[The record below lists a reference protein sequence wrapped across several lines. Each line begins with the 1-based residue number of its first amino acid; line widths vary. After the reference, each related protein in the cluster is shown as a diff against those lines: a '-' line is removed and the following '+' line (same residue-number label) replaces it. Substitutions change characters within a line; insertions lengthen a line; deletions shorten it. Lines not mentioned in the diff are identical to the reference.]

1 MVTVKART
9 KLRAVD
15 LYSGV
20 GGWSLGLRLAG
31 IDVVASYE
39 RWDLANETN
48 FKNNR
53 HQAQTID
60 IRRLSLDDLP
70 SCIDIVVGSP
80 PCTEFSFSN
89 RGGNGNIADGLEDI
103 RKFLTIVQH
112 LKPKFWA
119 MENVPRVAKILES
132 ELRQG
137 GLLEEFKHLGLVP
150 HVVNMEDFGLPQR
163 RRRCIAGNFD
173 FTLLAAYAKKVPKR
187 TLGQVVRALT
197 EKRIRD
203 PIYGLHLDGQEVS
216 DHVEESPLNEEEVRI
231 NRAGKMLHPVYNTMS
246 FPDSLDRSVRTI
258 TATCTRV
265 SRESIVIES
274 PNRTGSYRRLTVR
287 ERACLQGFPITFQF
301 YGKSYGEKLRMVGNA
316 IPPSFAYYV
325 AHALQS
331 RAPADV
337 KPLTEYLETLKSPV
351 PLATDASP
359 ERPGSRYTRN
369 RTFRFAIPSLRLM
382 SGVRFELA
390 NNVSDGD
397 ALWEVSFYFGTSKS
411 IKSLAL
417 DGRLYDWICEEIP
430 VELRQE
436 ISPEIERLSE
446 FVDRADIGNMQR
458 IWSHSG
464 VGLTRPFMLL
474 DQLDE
479 CGARLSKI
487 LGHYDVLAQTL
498 VGRAI
503 WNQYGEDAP
512 RLPGLN
518 KLARNAPQIL
528 AGLLVGARAN
538 DGLRA
543 HRHTA
548 IRPLKEVASG

>member
-1 MVTVKART
+1 M
-9 KLRAVD
+9 D

-60 IRRLSLDDLP
+60 IRRLALDDLP
-70 SCIDIVVGSP
+70 SSIDIVVGSP

-89 RGGNGNIADGLEDI
+89 RGGNGDIADGLEDI

-119 MENVPRVAKILES
+119 MENVPRVARILES
-132 ELRQG
+132 ELQPG
-137 GLLEEFKHLGLVP
+137 GLLEEFRHLGLVP
-150 HVVNMEDFGLPQR
+150 HIVNMEDFGVPQR
-163 RRRCIAGNFD
+163 RRRCVAGNFD
-173 FTLLAAYAKKVPKR
+173 FTLLTAYSKKAPKR

-197 EKRIRD
+197 ESRIRD
-203 PIYGLHLDGQEVS
+203 PIYGLYLDRQELS
-216 DHVEESPLNEEEVRI
+216 DHIEESPLNEEEVRI

-246 FPDSLDRSVRTI
+246 FPDSLGRSVRTI

-274 PNRTGSYRRLTVR
+274 PNQPGSYRRLTVR

-325 AHALQS
+325 AHALQTRS
-331 RAPADV
+331 PDDV
-337 KPLTEYLETLKSPV
+337 KPLTEYSNALKSPI
-351 PLATDASP
+351 PLASDAPP

-390 NNVSDGD
+390 NNVSNGD
-397 ALWEVSFYFGTSKS
+397 AFWGVSFYFGTSKS
-411 IKSLAL
+411 IKSLSL
-417 DGRLYDWICEEIP
+417 DGSLYDWIFEKMP
-430 VELRQE
+430 AELRQQ
-436 ISPEIERLSE
+436 ISPEIAYLSD
-446 FVDRADIGNMQR
+446 FVDSADVVNMQR

-474 DQLDE
+474 DVLDE
-479 CGARLSKI
+479 CGTRLTQI
-487 LGHYDVLAQTL
+487 LSRHEVVAQTV
-498 VGRAI
+498 VGLAI
-503 WNQYGEDAP
+503 WNQYGESALG
-512 RLPGLN
+512 LPGLS

-528 AGLLVGARAN
+528 AGLLVGTRAN
-538 DGLRA
+538 DRLRA
-543 HRHTA
+543 HGDKVV
-548 IRPLKEVASG
+548 RPQKEAAAG

>member
-1 MVTVKART
+1 MITINAQA

-39 RWDLANETN
+39 RWDVANETN

-60 IRRLSLDDLP
+60 IRRLSTDDLP
-70 SCIDIVVGSP
+70 SNIDIVVGSP

-103 RKFLTIVQH
+103 RRFLTIVEH
-112 LKPKFWA
+112 LKPRFWA

-132 ELRQG
+132 ELQPG
-137 GLLEEFKHLGLVP
+137 GLLEEFQHLSLVP
-150 HVVNMEDFGLPQR
+150 HIVNMEDFGVPQR
-163 RRRCIAGNFD
+163 RQRCVAGNFD
-173 FTLLAAYAKKVPKR
+173 FTLLTAYAKKAPKR

-197 EKRIRD
+197 QSRIRD
-203 PIYGLHLDGQEVS
+203 PIYGLNLDRGELS

-274 PNRTGSYRRLTVR
+274 PRQPGSYRRLTLR
-287 ERACLQGFPITFQF
+287 ERACLQGFPVTFQF
-301 YGKSYGEKLRMVGNA
+301 YGKSHGEKLRMVGNA

-325 AHALQS
+325 AHALQNS
-331 RAPADV
+331 PPDDV
-337 KPLTEYLETLKSPV
+337 KPLTEYSETLRSPI
-351 PLATDASP
+351 PLAIDAAP
-359 ERPGSRYTRN
+359 ERAGSRYTRN

-390 NNVSDGD
+390 NHVSDGD

-411 IKSLAL
+411 IKSLSL
-417 DGRLYDWICEEIP
+417 VGFLYDLISGKMPEELREEI
-430 VELRQE
+430 R
-436 ISPEIERLSE
+436 PEIERLTD
-446 FVDRADIGNMQR
+446 FVARADVANMQR

-479 CGARLSKI
+479 AGARLSTI
-487 LGHYDVLAQTL
+487 LGHHEVLAQTL
-498 VGRAI
+498 VGFAI
-503 WNQYGEDAP
+503 WNQYGDEAP
-512 RLPGLN
+512 GLPGLN

-543 HRHTA
+543 HDQKAVRSV
-548 IRPLKEVASG
+548 KEVAVG